1 MPFGRLKRTR
11 LKIAS
16 KIHPTISKMLTFTNS
31 NMPSYKHP
39 FKALKRIT
47 AVQLN
52 TKPSVASAEQ
62 SLNTYPPVSYCF
74 LCGWWVLIT
83 NPWKCF
89 WLMGSWPNFLLTT
102 SGSSFLP
109 LSNWFSP
116 FRHQSCP
123 AGKFFIVIG
132 TCTSLTCFWNSYRN
146 AKRFPQSPSFFG
158 NIFQTLM
165 VMTLVFSKV
174 VLGSMSFVYI
184 PYFFPL
190 ALIGDFVVVILYN
203 KLCFGHFYGKFD
215 ELKKVKCY
223 LQMVLFF
230 SKGPVNLYR
239 YNFTSFVQDA

>member
-1 MPFGRLKRTR
+1 MHQGFIEDNWKCWPSQIPICQTPSIHSKHWKGLLQCNSIQNHRWHLQNNHWTPTLLCLVAFSLVDGSWSQTLKNVFNWWVHGQIFC
-11 LKIAS
+11 L
-16 KIHPTISKMLTFTNS
+16 LQVD
-31 NMPSYKHP
+31 HP
-39 FKALKRIT
+39 FYLYPTGFLHFVINL
-47 AVQLN
+47 VQQ
-52 TKPSVASAEQ
+52 VIF
-62 SLNTYPPVSYCF
+62 SLY
-74 LCGWWVLIT
+74 L
-83 NPWKCF
+83 
-89 WLMGSWPNFLLTT
+89 
-102 SGSSFLP
+102 
-109 LSNWFSP
+109 
-116 FRHQSCP
+116 
-123 AGKFFIVIG
+123 IG